1 MSHNPLWIILQPI
14 VSYFHNQINT
24 NSLWLASVDIL
35 ITCLLPLVS
44 VSLLWGEVTCSS
56 SLQEILGI
64 NYPCWICYYR
74 QASCRGVSWKVS
86 QDTPYHSLGY
96 GWDCNHWQWHA
107 GKSSV
112 CYHVRWSLHTSLCLS
127 DPQAFPWHEVA
138 RHIVAP
144 WNGMVVCLK

>member
-1 MSHNPLWIILQPI
+1 MSLLRLIFTTKLLALFLNSSDMI
-14 VSYFHNQINT
+14 VHS
-24 NSLWLASVDIL
+24 L
-35 ITCLLPLVS
+35 ITCLLGS
-44 VSLLWGEVTCSS
+44 VSLLWREVTCSS
-56 SLQEILGI
+56 PQEILGI

-112 CYHVRWSLHTSLCLS
+112 CYHVRWSLHTSLYLLRSLS
-127 DPQAFPWHEVA
+127 FPLAWSCQAYC
-138 RHIVAP
+138 
-144 WNGMVVCLK
+144 GSLKWDGSLP

>member
-56 SLQEILGI
+56 SLQEILRI

-112 CYHVRWSLHTSLCLS
+112 CYHVRWSLHTSLLRSLS
-127 DPQAFPWHEVA
+127 FPLAWSCQAYC
-138 RHIVAP
+138 
-144 WNGMVVCLK
+144 GSLKWDGSLP